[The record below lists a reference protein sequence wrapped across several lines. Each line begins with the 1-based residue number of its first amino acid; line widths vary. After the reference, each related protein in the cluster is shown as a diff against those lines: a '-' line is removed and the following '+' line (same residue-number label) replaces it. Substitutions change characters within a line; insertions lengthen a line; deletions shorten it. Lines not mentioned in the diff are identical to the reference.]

1 MSAMAWWWNWLKHA
15 RPRAA
20 RYTAIAGCVVLIG
33 GILF

>member
-1 MSAMAWWWNWLKHA
+1 MSVMAYWWNWLKHA

-20 RYTAIAGCVVLIG
+20 RYTAFVGCVVLVG